1 MIQGQL
7 TNSLHFTRTEP
18 NFDNLSATSKERNNI
33 GYDQDFLPVLLIF
46 LQWNEYSGR
55 FSRSSLHNE
64 AWQDHKCSA
73 SWEIPC
79 RLSGQWG
86 IHHTV
91 LRWRLLW
98 ARYLLYHWLV
108 GEDL

>member
-7 TNSLHFTRTEP
+7 TNSLHFTQTEP
-18 NFDNLSATSKERNNI
+18 NLDNLSATSGERNI

-64 AWQDHKCSA
+64 A
-73 SWEIPC
+73 
-79 RLSGQWG
+79 
-86 IHHTV
+86 
-91 LRWRLLW
+91 
-98 ARYLLYHWLV
+98 
-108 GEDL
+108 